1 MYKSLSE
8 MKPGQ
13 KFICGSIEGPVII
26 KGPVIIET
34 IFENGYTICED
45 GFRFKDEDVDW
56 VATNAL
62 YAQDTYTAE
71 IHEVMQKQLAKGKV
85 KYGLT
90 LENGTVGIIESID
103 HAIEEVV
110 DQLYYLTHLKAK
122 LREKYDV

>member
-13 KFICGSIEGPVII
+13 KFVDNVGSENII
-26 KGPVIIET
+26 YRNVSLV
-34 IFENGYTICED
+34 CD
-45 GFRFKDEDVDW
+45 GGRVECNNYLYWRDNEVDW

-62 YAQDTYTAE
+62 YAETDTYTAE
-71 IHEVMQKQLAKGKV
+71 IHEVMQKQLAKGKA

-90 LENGTVGIIESID
+90 LEDGTVGIIESID

-110 DQLYYLTHLKAK
+110 DQLYYLVHLKAK
-122 LREKYDV
+122 LREKDV